1 MAERND
7 LLRDIGLVA
16 GGAAAAVV
24 VGRLGMPLVAK
35 GIGMARAMSGAG
47 DAFAELTADHVRVLA
62 LLEKAEIE
70 QTGPKKLA
78 LFTLIK
84 RDLAK
89 HSVAEEDIIYPLIAD
104 KLLAVDAAQHLY
116 KEHGDVKT
124 LLAEIEEAIESGDDA
139 RYRARVRALLENV
152 RRHAQEEETQWFPRL
167 KEILDEKKR
176 ALIAGKVDRE
186 KAMLV

>member
-1 MAERND
+1 M
-7 LLRDIGLVA
+7 RDAGLVL
-16 GGAAAAVV
+16 GGLATGMLL
-24 VGRLGMPLVAK
+24 GRLAPPLVAK
-35 GIGMARAMSGAG
+35 TIGLTRGLTGAG
-47 DAFAELTADHVRVLA
+47 DAFAELTADHKRVLA
-62 LLEKAEIE
+62 ALEKAEVE

-78 LFTLIK
+78 LFAMIK

-104 KLLAVDAAQHLY
+104 KLLAADAARHLY

-124 LLAEIEEAIESGDDA
+124 LLAEIEESLETGDDL

-152 RRHAQEEETQWFPRL
+152 RAHAEEEETQWFPRL

-176 ALIAGKVDRE
+176 ALVAGKVDRE
-186 KAMLV
+186 KAMVV